1 MGDNTYE
8 GAIKYS
14 FDVKG
19 LLVESKHNISPRRFA
34 NPRRIGKY
42 ERGGCWPFLSS
53 LEDQYFLIHRAFFCE
68 RNRRLIDTKNTK
80 ITIQKGSV
88 MGQKAPTHAFPFV
101 VHGE

>member
-1 MGDNTYE
+1 MAKTQLQEGLFGVLRRIRLPIEFASSTYE

-42 ERGGCWPFLSS
+42 ESRRLLAIPFLS
-53 LEDQYFLIHRAFFCE
+53 
-68 RNRRLIDTKNTK
+68 
-80 ITIQKGSV
+80 
-88 MGQKAPTHAFPFV
+88 
-101 VHGE
+101 